1 MGIVFR
7 QSSRT
12 TFMSYVGVAI
22 GYVNVLWIFPAVL
35 SPEEIGLLRLLPS
48 LAFLILPFT
57 QLGLSQSI
65 LKFFPQFEEGKRKN
79 ELLSLMLL
87 ANLAG
92 FGLTL
97 ILFKVFETKVFA
109 FFHSK
114 SPLANEY
121 IHVSVI
127 LVFILS
133 YLVIFESFA
142 KSILKIV
149 FPGIVRDVIIRVLY
163 TILVGIYFFGLIS
176 INQLVNS
183 LILIYGMA
191 LGFLVTYV
199 LKKGSLKASLSF
211 QRLTWSRVKPI
222 LNFSFF
228 ALLGASGNYIILN
241 IDQAMISNVIGLKG
255 NGIYTT
261 AFYIAIIIE
270 MPRRAISNITTPLVS
285 KLFKENLNSEVNQL
299 YKKVSIN
306 QTVVGTLF
314 LLGILTNVDTLFA
327 MIPNNE
333 TYRAGINV
341 VTIIGIAKIVDMI
354 FGINSEIIVMSKYYR
369 YNVLFTIILAV
380 VAIVSNW
387 LLIRKFGIDG
397 AALAT
402 GITLVIFN
410 ITKLIFLRI
419 KMDLWPFTWNNLIVV
434 MIGLATYYI
443 VLQIPVMGNLWT
455 DLVLRSVI
463 VTIMFSLPCLLLR
476 VSTDIN
482 NVLSKIR
489 GFEFLASKS

>member
-199 LKKGSLKASLSF
+199 LKKGSLEVSLSF
-211 QRLTWSRVKPI
+211 KRLTWSRVKPI

-354 FGINSEIIVMSKYYR
+354 FGINSEIIVMSHYSG
-369 YNVLFTIILAV
+369 N
-380 VAIVSNW
+380 
-387 LLIRKFGIDG
+387 
-397 AALAT
+397 
-402 GITLVIFN
+402 TL
-410 ITKLIFLRI
+410 T
-419 KMDLWPFTWNNLIVV
+419 
-434 MIGLATYYI
+434 
-443 VLQIPVMGNLWT
+443 
-455 DLVLRSVI
+455 
-463 VTIMFSLPCLLLR
+463 
-476 VSTDIN
+476 
-482 NVLSKIR
+482 
-489 GFEFLASKS
+489 